1 MNLLL
6 WPNKVSFEPGYRSP
20 PYFLMNLMQKFLGL
34 LRLKPIL
41 LFQNN
46 ERDEILCLL
55 PLQKGWIL
63 VYVKG
68 CSNDSLV
75 LAAVEGVMRDANC
88 ELSWGVWVEF
98 R

>member
-1 MNLLL
+1 MAKANT
-6 WPNKVSFEPGYRSP
+6 P
-20 PYFLMNLMQKFLGL
+20 
-34 LRLKPIL
+34 
-41 LFQNN
+41 FQNN